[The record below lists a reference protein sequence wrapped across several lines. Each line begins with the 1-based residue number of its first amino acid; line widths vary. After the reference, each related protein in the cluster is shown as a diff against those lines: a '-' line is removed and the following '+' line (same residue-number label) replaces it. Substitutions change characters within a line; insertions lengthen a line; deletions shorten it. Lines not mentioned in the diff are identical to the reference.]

1 MTGDQPER
9 RWKKRTLV
17 RLPVWI
23 QLQPSDPHRHM
34 GMVRDM
40 NRKGIFFYSDFGS
53 TPGDQLEFVLRF
65 PAWTNNAP
73 ISCKGKV
80 VRCPES
86 SRRGGVRGGR
96 QLEALPRTQISRNN
110 PCANS
115 SLDRTKSTL
124 RFNCRPAALEFRS
137 YRLSHSAPLRRGGA
151 TKTIFSPS
159 RAVAGDDDA
168 NLG

>member
-1 MTGDQPER
+1 MQASDFAPLHNASAEAVMTGDQPER

-73 ISCKGKV
+73 ISCEGKV
-80 VRCPES
+80 VRVQKAPV
-86 SRRGGVRGGR
+86 GAVYGV
-96 QLEALPRTQISRNN
+96 A
-110 PCANS
+110 A
-115 SLDRTKSTL
+115 SLK
-124 RFNCRPAALEFRS
+124 RFRVL
-137 YRLSHSAPLRRGGA
+137 
-151 TKTIFSPS
+151 K
-159 RAVAGDDDA
+159 
-168 NLG
+168 

>member
-1 MTGDQPER
+1 MQASDFAPLHNASAEAVMTGAQPER

-23 QLQPSDPHRHM
+23 HLQPGDPHRHV

-40 NRKGIFFYSDFGS
+40 NCRGIFFYSDFGS

-80 VRCPES
+80 VRVQKAPV
-86 SRRGGVRGGR
+86 GAVYGV
-96 QLEALPRTQISRNN
+96 AV
-110 PCANS
+110 
-115 SLDRTKSTL
+115 SLK
-124 RFNCRPAALEFRS
+124 RFRVL
-137 YRLSHSAPLRRGGA
+137 
-151 TKTIFSPS
+151 K
-159 RAVAGDDDA
+159 
-168 NLG
+168 